1 MRKTAQLFSV
11 KPQDLKRWSVPHQ
24 ANLWNLCL
32 FDSQLLKVRGFILSV
47 SEHFFFV
54 EAGPVKLFS
63 STLT

>member
-32 FDSQLLKVRGFILSV
+32 FDSQPLKVGGFMLSV
-47 SEHFFFV
+47 SEIFFR
-54 EAGPVKLFS
+54 GRSPVKLFS